1 MPPYNRKHYRQRRQA
16 TVIDNVGGL
25 ASKRYDCSEGNGF
38 AQKIVRRRVKAGKNQ
53 EIHHREQRVQRGKE
67 EWTLTLTMWV

>member
-38 AQKIVRRRVKAGKNQ
+38 TQKIVKRRVKGGKKQ

-67 EWTLTLTMWV
+67 AWTLALTMRV